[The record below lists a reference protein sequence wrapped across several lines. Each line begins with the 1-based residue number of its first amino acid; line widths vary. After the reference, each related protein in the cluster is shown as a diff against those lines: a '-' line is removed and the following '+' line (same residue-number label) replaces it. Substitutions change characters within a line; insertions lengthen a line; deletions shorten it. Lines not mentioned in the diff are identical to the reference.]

1 MGLGRESQL
10 FEKDTKLYNKV
21 CVWKMKKE
29 VATVFIIK
37 LEKKSATKRHLLV
50 GGISG

>member
-1 MGLGRESQL
+1 
-10 FEKDTKLYNKV
+10 
-21 CVWKMKKE
+21 MKKILNCTIRFVFGKWKE

-50 GGISG
+50 GDISG